1 MVSRPR
7 KPTFHDLGIDVNT
20 LTWQRSGEGAD
31 AIEVAFTEARGAAR
45 GRMRLA
51 GDTGGPIHVFDTDE
65 WDCFVEAAKQG
76 EFDDM
81 QAQAKSRSRDL

>member
-7 KPTFHDLGIDVNT
+7 KPTFHDLGIDVNI

-31 AIEVAFTEARGAAR
+31 AIEVAFTEARGER
-45 GRMRLA
+45 WVLMRLA
-51 GDTGGPIHVFDTDE
+51 DTDE